1 MFKFRGKYDVSW
13 APLTEWS
20 YWKCLY
26 VFAKWLIFQGDTFW
40 WEICPCRWTLVQDV
54 VMTDLRDYCVS
65 IHLDCARKALE
76 EKPTSHI
83 VRVMRWDKHKPQ
95 AATERTSRPVR
106 RQKKATQCKQTACL
120 VSDTKRECVCVCV
133 YCWNRVR
140 PRSLIVLCPECLHQ
154 SDPLLRHASGWPQG
168 NKKQMLGKQTSPD
181 PKPLSPSCLSS
192 NRAVKRLSG
201 TDPHSSTLSP

>member
-133 YCWNRVR
+133 LLKSCATEEFNCAVPRMPPPIRSFTQARFRVTAR
-140 PRSLIVLCPECLHQ
+140 EQKTNAGQTNQPWSEATEPIV
-154 SDPLLRHASGWPQG
+154 S
-168 NKKQMLGKQTSPD
+168 
-181 PKPLSPSCLSS
+181 
-192 NRAVKRLSG
+192 
-201 TDPHSSTLSP
+201 